1 MAGLRS
7 EWFMIV
13 SEWHMHKFAWKF
25 KNSRRLFTRLIC
37 ASCKFNLHSVCM
49 YNANMVIIRLRC
61 VFNIFCKV
69 PITCIVSF
77 HIKYILY
84 LYIYMYIELIVQN
97 NRENSSIQ
105 KILIQLFY
113 KSRLRFVA
121 RSNKFMEY
129 FLYKGIII
137 FV

>member
-1 MAGLRS
+1 
-7 EWFMIV
+7 MIV

-77 HIKYILY
+77 HIKYMLY
-84 LYIYMYIELIVQN
+84 LYTYMYIELIVQN

>member
-84 LYIYMYIELIVQN
+84 LYIYMYIELLAQN
-97 NRENSSIQ
+97 NIENSSIQ

>member
-1 MAGLRS
+1 
-7 EWFMIV
+7 MIV

-84 LYIYMYIELIVQN
+84 LYIYMYIELIVQKS
-97 NRENSSIQ
+97 REKSSIQ

>member
-1 MAGLRS
+1 
-7 EWFMIV
+7 MIV

>member
-1 MAGLRS
+1 
-7 EWFMIV
+7 MIV

-129 FLYKGIII
+129 FLYRGIII

>member
-84 LYIYMYIELIVQN
+84 LYIYRVDFSTITERIHLY
-97 NRENSSIQ
+97 R
-105 KILIQLFY
+105 KILIRLFY

>member
-1 MAGLRS
+1 
-7 EWFMIV
+7 MIV

-61 VFNIFCKV
+61 MFNIFCKV

-84 LYIYMYIELIVQN
+84 LYIDMYIELIVQN

>member
-1 MAGLRS
+1 
-7 EWFMIV
+7 MIV

-84 LYIYMYIELIVQN
+84 SYIYMYIELIVQN

-113 KSRLRFVA
+113 QSRLRFVA

>member
-84 LYIYMYIELIVQN
+84 WYIDMYIELIAQN

>member
-84 LYIYMYIELIVQN
+84 LYNHISSWFFNN
-97 NRENSSIQ
+97 NRENPSIQ
-105 KILIQLFY
+105 KILIRLYY